1 MLAQSMTE
9 QEIADK
15 LGVDR
20 TTISRDVT
28 ILKKMSQQFVYDLAH
43 SDLAYYY
50 KQCLNGL
57 EEAKRKAWLIF
68 NRLTE
73 SSSSGAVKDS
83 LLALKLTVDCNE
95 AQFSLFKEGPA
106 IMQIKRL
113 EERLAHIESRESN
126 QEFRKEV

>member
-15 LGVDR
+15 LGIDR

-50 KQCLNGL
+50 KQC
-57 EEAKRKAWLIF
+57 IQTPQ
-68 NRLTE
+68 NR
-73 SSSSGAVKDS
+73 A
-83 LLALKLTVDCNE
+83 
-95 AQFSLFKEGPA
+95 
-106 IMQIKRL
+106 
-113 EERLAHIESRESN
+113 
-126 QEFRKEV
+126 

>member
-50 KQCLNGL
+50 KQCIDGV
-57 EEAKRKAWLIF
+57 EEAKRKAWIIF

-73 SSSSGAVKDS
+73 SSSPGAVKDS

-106 IMQIKRL
+106 ITQIKRL

-126 QEFRKEV
+126 QELRKEV

>member
-50 KQCLNGL
+50 KQCINGV
-57 EEAKRKAWLIF
+57 EEAKGKHGL
-68 NRLTE
+68 
-73 SSSSGAVKDS
+73 SSTAYRILKSRSSKG
-83 LLALKLTVDCNE
+83 
-95 AQFSLFKEGPA
+95 
-106 IMQIKRL
+106 
-113 EERLAHIESRESN
+113 
-126 QEFRKEV
+126 